1 MKFGV
6 EVVTTAFHVPLS
18 HGASAVIDITTGA
31 ALATYSR
38 QSMDHELAHDV
49 WGQHRSQTQAPTAE
63 LQIQIRPSAEA
74 QTMDTTM
81 ATHLSTV
88 LTTAH
93 IQLTFSLSPLPIT
106 YLLISGGGG
115 VKRLASALTRS
126 S

>member
-1 MKFGV
+1 MEFGV

-18 HGASAVIDITTGA
+18 HCASAVIDITTGA

-63 LQIQIRPSAEA
+63 LQIQTRPSAAA

-81 ATHLSTV
+81 DTHLSTV

-93 IQLTFSLSPLPIT
+93 I
-106 YLLISGGGG
+106 
-115 VKRLASALTRS
+115 
-126 S
+126 